1 MYKKQ
6 KIIKSI
12 ILTIIVIT
20 IIVLGVVYEY
30 NHRFYNKGKSSIFE
44 IPNTT
49 YIISANVN
57 NGELVVVNNYIIQD
71 IPSNSL
77 EMEKMIYEFVT
88 NDNILQPLYDKY
100 KDRNIG
106 WIELV
111 FRKPS
116 WKLPV
121 YWQGSAED
129 IDDYSDELLVKYR
142 FHLSVKTDSYTNQE
156 YISTSAKATF
166 FVDLFM
172 NRTTS
177 VTNYVEKDLGAYGQL
192 IV

>member
-12 ILTIIVIT
+12 ISIIIVIT
-20 IIVLGVVYEY
+20 LIILGVVYEY
-30 NHRFYNKGKSSIFE
+30 NHRFYAKSKSSIFE
-44 IPNTT
+44 IPDTT
-49 YIISANVN
+49 SIISSYVN
-57 NGELVVVNNYIIQD
+57 EEELIVVNNYIIQD

-88 NDNILQPLYDKY
+88 NDNILQPLYDEY

-111 FRKPS
+111 FRRPS
-116 WKLPV
+116 WNLPV
-121 YWQGSAED
+121 YWQGSGED
-129 IDDYSDELLVKYR
+129 IDSYSNELLVKYR
-142 FHLSVKTDSYTNQE
+142 FHLSAKTDPYSNQE
-156 YISTSAKATF
+156 YISVSANATF

-172 NRTTS
+172 NRTTG
-177 VTNYVEKDLGAYGQL
+177 VNGYVEKDLGAYGQL
-192 IV
+192 TV